1 MFRSIATKDEQ
12 FMGAEIM
19 VGNTLLGHVEGLGRD
34 PLSYR
39 VRRLIMSYGLNGR
52 RVGVPVEWVI
62 KRSPSRVVLGVGV
75 RSLNDLAD
83 WANPERPS
91 QPR

>member
-1 MFRSIATKDEQ
+1 MFRSTATDDEQ
-12 FMGAEIM
+12 LMGSEIM

-52 RVGVPVEWVI
+52 RVGVPMEWVI
-62 KRSPSRVVLGVGV
+62 KRSPSRVVLGVDA

-83 WANPERPS
+83 LASPG
-91 QPR
+91 

>member
-1 MFRSIATKDEQ
+1 MFRSTAIDDEQ
-12 FMGAEIM
+12 LMGSEIM
-19 VGNTLLGHVEGLGRD
+19 AGNTLLGHVEGLGRD

-52 RVGVPVEWVI
+52 RVGVPMEWVI
-62 KRSPSRVVLGVGV
+62 KHSPSRVVLGVDA

-83 WANPERPS
+83 LASPG
-91 QPR
+91 

>member
-1 MFRSIATKDEQ
+1 MFRSTAIDDEQ
-12 FMGAEIM
+12 LMGSEIM
-19 VGNTLLGHVEGLGRD
+19 AGNTLLGHVEGLGRD

-52 RVGVPVEWVI
+52 RVGVPMEWVI
-62 KRSPSRVVLGVGV
+62 KRSPSRVVLGVDA

-83 WANPERPS
+83 LASPG
-91 QPR
+91 